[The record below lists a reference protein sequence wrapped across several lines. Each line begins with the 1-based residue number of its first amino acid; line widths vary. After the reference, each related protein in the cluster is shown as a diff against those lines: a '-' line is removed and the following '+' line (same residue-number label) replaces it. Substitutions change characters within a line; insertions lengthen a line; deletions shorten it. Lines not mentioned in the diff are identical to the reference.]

1 MNPADGTVHDPVAE
15 LFGDRPPSRLLAAW
29 YAASRLKR
37 IHRRGWLAR
46 GLPAERGESVADHV
60 FGVAVLA
67 LLLGPGRPALDPG
80 RLLRLAL
87 VHDLGESGAG
97 DLIPSDG
104 VPPAEKTARER
115 AALAALAAD
124 LTGGAELLADWEDY
138 EAGAS
143 PEARFVRQLDRLEM
157 ALQAV
162 AYARTEGLPP
172 GEFLASAGRAVDD
185 PELRGFLDELA
196 TLLPAGD

>member
-185 PELRGFLDELA
+185 PELRGLLDELA

>member
-1 MNPADGTVHDPVAE
+1 M
-15 LFGDRPPSRLLAAW
+15 
-29 YAASRLKR
+29 
-37 IHRRGWLAR
+37 
-46 GLPAERGESVADHV
+46 
-60 FGVAVLA
+60 
-67 LLLGPGRPALDPG
+67 
-80 RLLRLAL
+80 
-87 VHDLGESGAG
+87 
-97 DLIPSDG
+97 
-104 VPPAEKTARER
+104 
-115 AALAALAAD
+115 AALAAD
-124 LTGGAELLADWEDY
+124 LPGGAELLADWEEY

-185 PELRGFLDELA
+185 PELRGLLDELA